1 MRKVFKPENIMKNDK
16 PVIIPDME
24 FKPLFEEK
32 EEEIE
37 KEKEEK
43 EKQEEEK
50 VILTDEVYDNIKE
63 ELRNELAGEL
73 GKQKL
78 RAAHERDM
86 ILSAAKKEAKKIIDE
101 ANENKRQMLEEAE
114 ASVNEIQS
122 KAYNDGLKQALESK
136 TAALDEL
143 SKKIADT
150 INILRNEQET
160 YFVEYSTQLKYLAI
174 EIAEKIINQKI
185 LEDDMTMYN
194 LIKNAIKTARNA
206 SWIKAEISQ
215 SLSGYADSLE
225 KELAEC
231 GMNVEIM
238 LNDEMKSSDC
248 VLNTSDGMI
257 VASVAQQLEKMKEFI
272 ERQSKGGNDEEV
284 S

>member
-1 MRKVFKPENIMKNDK
+1 MRKVFKPENIMKNDS
-16 PVIIPDME
+16 PVVIPDME

-32 EEEIE
+32 EEEE
-37 KEKEEK
+37 

-50 VILTDEVYDNIKE
+50 VILTEEVYDNIRD

-86 ILSAAKKEAKKIIDE
+86 ILHNAKKEAKKIIDE
-101 ANENKRQMLEEAE
+101 ANESKRQMIEEAE
-114 ASVNEIQS
+114 ATVDEIQTR
-122 KAYNDGLKQALESK
+122 AYNEGLKKALEQKS
-136 TAALDEL
+136 AALDEL
-143 SKKIADT
+143 TKKISDT
-150 INILRNEQET
+150 IGTLHGEQEG
-160 YFVEYSTQLKYLAI
+160 YFAEYASQLKYLAV
-174 EIAEKIINQKI
+174 EIAEKVINQKI

-231 GMNVEIM
+231 GINVEVI
-238 LNDEMKSSDC
+238 LNDEVENSAC
-248 VLNTSDGMI
+248 ILNTSEGMI
-257 VASVAQQLEKMKEFI
+257 VASVSQQLEKMREFI

>member
-1 MRKVFKPENIMKNDK
+1 MRKVFKPENIMKNDS
-16 PVIIPDME
+16 PVVIPDME

-32 EEEIE
+32 EEE
-37 KEKEEK
+37 

-50 VILTDEVYDNIKE
+50 VILTEEVYDNIRD

-86 ILSAAKKEAKKIIDE
+86 ILHNAKKEAKKIIDE
-101 ANENKRQMLEEAE
+101 ANENKRQMIEEAE
-114 ASVNEIQS
+114 ATVDEIQTR
-122 KAYNDGLKQALESK
+122 AYNEGLKKALEQKS
-136 TAALDEL
+136 AALDEL
-143 SKKIADT
+143 TKKISDT
-150 INILRNEQET
+150 IGTLHGEQEG
-160 YFVEYSTQLKYLAI
+160 YFAEYASQLKYLAV
-174 EIAEKIINQKI
+174 EIAEKVINQKI

-231 GMNVEIM
+231 GINVEVI
-238 LNDEMKSSDC
+238 LNDEVENSAC
-248 VLNTSDGMI
+248 ILNTSEGMI
-257 VASVAQQLEKMKEFI
+257 VASVSQQLEKMREFI